1 MTDTRTPNN
10 NTRKISWLL
19 VTLGA
24 LLFVLG
30 IVGLAL
36 VKDRIPP
43 PIAHFFGLGDVY
55 PTQGLIGPQKI
66 IHDSESRPSPSEGHT
81 PQSQQ
86 SAKPSEAR
94 DPDTIYQYG
103 HSVGK
108 VVAPEAHL
116 AEGYWTFSRIM
127 ADGAFDGSRE
137 FEYRDQRLKILSAE
151 SAGRIESM
159 EQSQQQNFANVRAT
173 ILGGR

>member
-1 MTDTRTPNN
+1 
-10 NTRKISWLL
+10 

-30 IVGLAL
+30 IVGFA
-36 VKDRIPP
+36 
-43 PIAHFFGLGDVY
+43 
-55 PTQGLIGPQKI
+55 
-66 IHDSESRPSPSEGHT
+66 GHT

-86 SAKPSEAR
+86 SPKPNEAR

-127 ADGAFDGSRE
+127 ADGAFDGSRD

-151 SAGRIESM
+151 SPGRIGTM
-159 EQSQQQNFANVRAT
+159 GQIQQNFANVRAT
-173 ILGGR
+173 ILGER

>member
-1 MTDTRTPNN
+1 MTDTRRPNS

-30 IVGLAL
+30 IVGFAL

-43 PIAHFFGLGDVY
+43 PIAQFFGLGDVY

-66 IHDSESRPSPSEGHT
+66 IRNSESRPSPSEGHT

-86 SAKPSEAR
+86 NPKPNEAR

-127 ADGAFDGSRE
+127 ADGAFDGSRD

-151 SAGRIESM
+151 SPGRIGTM
-159 EQSQQQNFANVRAT
+159 GQIQQNFANVRAT
-173 ILGGR
+173 ILGER

>member
-30 IVGLAL
+30 IVGFA
-36 VKDRIPP
+36 
-43 PIAHFFGLGDVY
+43 
-55 PTQGLIGPQKI
+55 
-66 IHDSESRPSPSEGHT
+66 GHM

-86 SAKPSEAR
+86 SPKPNEAR

-103 HSVGK
+103 HPVGK

-127 ADGAFDGSRE
+127 ASRIMADGTFDGSSD
-137 FEYRDQRLKILSAE
+137 FEYHDQRLKILSAE
-151 SAGRIESM
+151 SAGRIGSVG
-159 EQSQQQNFANVRAT
+159 QTQQQNFANVRAT
-173 ILGGR
+173 VVGRR

>member
-1 MTDTRTPNN
+1 MTDTGTPNN

-30 IVGLAL
+30 IVGLVL

-43 PIAHFFGLGDVY
+43 PIAHFLGLGDVY

-81 PQSQQ
+81 PQGQQ
-86 SAKPSEAR
+86 SAKPNEAR
-94 DPDTIYQYG
+94 DPDTIYLYG
-103 HSVGK
+103 HPVGK

-116 AEGYWTFSRIM
+116 AGGYWTFSRIM
-127 ADGAFDGSRE
+127 ADGAFDGSRD

-151 SAGRIESM
+151 SAGRIGSM

-173 ILGGR
+173 ILCGR